1 MFFCAG
7 NSPRRL
13 KPPRVLLHL
22 RRGWKPRRFKASIAS
37 DFFGSLLV

>member
-1 MFFCAG
+1 
-7 NSPRRL
+7 
-13 KPPRVLLHL
+13 LLHL